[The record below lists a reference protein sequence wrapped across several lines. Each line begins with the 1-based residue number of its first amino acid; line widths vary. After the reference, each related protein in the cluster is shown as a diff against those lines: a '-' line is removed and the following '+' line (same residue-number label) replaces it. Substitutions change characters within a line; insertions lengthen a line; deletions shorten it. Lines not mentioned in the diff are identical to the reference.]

1 MKVKMKTPT
10 AEDDKNDDNKGK
22 QFVIEEKVPT
32 RTMIWN
38 VHTRDDLKQMLGLGF
53 DYGLLKKKNT
63 SLH

>member
-10 AEDDKNDDNKGK
+10 AENDKNDDNKGK

-38 VHTRDDLKQMLGLGF
+38 VRTRDD
-53 DYGLLKKKNT
+53 
-63 SLH
+63 